1 MQNNKDFPP
10 SELIFDLIK
19 GQIVLN
25 AISTVINL
33 KISDYLK
40 DGPKSV
46 RHLAE
51 KTNTHPNSLYR
62 LLRML
67 STVGIFAK
75 VKATQEEVKY
85 DEIEFGL
92 TPLASLLQSNEKN
105 MFKNFSNIRETIV

>member
-1 MQNNKDFPP
+1 LLNIANKSLLLMQNNKDLPP

-46 RHLAE
+46 
-51 KTNTHPNSLYR
+51 S
-62 LLRML
+62 
-67 STVGIFAK
+67 I
-75 VKATQEEVKY
+75 
-85 DEIEFGL
+85 
-92 TPLASLLQSNEKN
+92 
-105 MFKNFSNIRETIV
+105 

>member
-1 MQNNKDFPP
+1 MQNNKDLSP

-19 GQIVLN
+19 DQIVLN

-46 RHLAE
+46 MHLAE

-62 LLRML
+62 LLSML
-67 STVGIFAK
+67 STVGIFTK

-92 TPLASLLQSNEKN
+92 THLAYLIKSNEKN
-105 MFKNFSNIRETIV
+105 IFKN